1 MIRFLKPLLLILKK
15 GCHHLW
21 GDLKNTGFAHKVKPD
36 VRLLFH
42 GGSDD
47 YYTVIIYTKECQ

>member
-15 GCHHLW
+15 GYRHLW
-21 GDLKNTGFAHKVKPD
+21 GDLKNAGFAHKVKPD

-47 YYTVIIYTKECQ
+47 